1 MAIGYTRCSAQHK
14 YDFDMQLSAADM
26 AESSLP
32 NQRQCEEI
40 FRDPLDTPYSVTSIT
55 HGEKSAMQQL
65 TFERPVGSTQA
76 AACRSG
82 NAAIGRGFVMS
93 SKCPLRSQSATDRD
107 RERRSHGQRSPR
119 RSCPFKYATQA
130 SSVNPHWIVAGS
142 EAADPAP
149 HREWREQRLPAK
161 SECTHDPCALL
172 AALIQCTSSA
182 WKDCSSR
189 WMTARQ
195 THASRDG
202 GRLDDDPDSDKYGF
216 DMPV

>member
-1 MAIGYTRCSAQHK
+1 MAIGYTRCSAHHK

-93 SKCPLRSQSATDRD
+93 SKMPFTISIGDRS
-107 RERRSHGQRSPR
+107 RSG
-119 RSCPFKYATQA
+119 TQVTWA
-130 SSVNPHWIVAGS
+130 EIAQKIMSI
-142 EAADPAP
+142 
-149 HREWREQRLPAK
+149 
-161 SECTHDPCALL
+161 
-172 AALIQCTSSA
+172 
-182 WKDCSSR
+182 
-189 WMTARQ
+189 
-195 THASRDG
+195 
-202 GRLDDDPDSDKYGF
+202 
-216 DMPV
+216 